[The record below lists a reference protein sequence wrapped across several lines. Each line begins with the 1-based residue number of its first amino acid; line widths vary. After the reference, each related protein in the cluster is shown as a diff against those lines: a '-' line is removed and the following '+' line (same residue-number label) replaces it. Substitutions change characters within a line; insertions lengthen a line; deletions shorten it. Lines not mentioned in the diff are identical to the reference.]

1 MLVVLI
7 NIILGYFA
15 ATGLYGYFIAY
26 SPERKKKWLLATMV
40 WVVVLVIIDSI
51 YYCLNY
57 FSGEK
62 AEPSKSILYNIRSFL
77 NVKASMGFL
86 DNFVMR
92 RK

>member
-26 SPERKKKWLLATMV
+26 SPERKEKWLLATMV

-51 YYCLNY
+51 YLL
-57 FSGEK
+57 FK
-62 AEPSKSILYNIRSFL
+62 LFL
-77 NVKASMGFL
+77 
-86 DNFVMR
+86 R
-92 RK
+92 RKSRALEKHPV